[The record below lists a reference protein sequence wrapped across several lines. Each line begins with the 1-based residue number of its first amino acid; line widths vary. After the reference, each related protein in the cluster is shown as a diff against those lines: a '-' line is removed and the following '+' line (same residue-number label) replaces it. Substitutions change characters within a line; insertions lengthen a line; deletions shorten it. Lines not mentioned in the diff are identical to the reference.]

1 MHDALPARA
10 VEPDR
15 PVGERHE
22 SLAAFALV
30 ARPDEDAGG
39 TQLEAAEPAELDL
52 ERALGADELAGAL
65 VAPEQRHA
73 PSIRL
78 EM

>member
-1 MHDALPARA
+1 MLSR
-10 VEPDR
+10 R
-15 PVGERHE
+15 ERSSPTGRSASGTSR
-22 SLAAFALV
+22 SLALALV
-30 ARPDEDAGG
+30 ARPDEDAGR